1 MLTLNRTIE
10 LHLGLKKPDGE
21 ITDKPLVHV
30 AAIYRLD
37 RKPNQTQIL
46 VYSGLRL
53 LSPIFR
59 TPRPTPPHVSRQTEP
74 PPPRTY
80 PAPNYDQ
87 PAGLFDTSNYSAD
100 ELDSMFNSPPPSPPS
115 SPEPTPMHMPAPVS
129 FGAPTRTVHDMP
141 NRGSKDAPKTFKGS
155 YAEVQDFIHSY
166 DRLLVKYRVTEAFYQ
181 CECILDYCGTDVK
194 DFIRASEYYL
204 RQDWPRLRR
213 EILTCYD
220 AERATSRYKPSDI
233 TVYTLKTTKKAFR
246 NLTQWK
252 RYLRNYK
259 TISGTLLNQGQITRE
274 IRDGYFWL
282 GIQIDL
288 RGQLERQILLT
299 HPGINREK
307 QYPMAIVNDA
317 AAWYFSRSR
326 VETMMV
332 NASAYGIAEE
342 DDDSDREQEDDS
354 DEYSS
359 DQSDLE
365 AHRRKKKRRKQRKE
379 RTDPKTRPTLK
390 SALKTEGSADEVT
403 GLIRQLN
410 KMSIDDPEYSPVF
423 YKVLTMDKTVIA
435 AKCVQPP
442 RIQQWGEYNRAP
454 SRNSNRP
461 VSINSSTTT
470 TTAPAPATYPN
481 NIPLRSTTPDN
492 RGCYGCNKEG
502 HRMNECPELQAML
515 QAGTLAYDGE
525 SSRLRLKDG
534 TWIRR
539 SQGESIVDAAKR
551 LSGPTVMFSTYDS
564 EPDKLHPQHS
574 FYMNPERAQYIDSY
588 SASEEEHVIEDS
600 DSGYQTEVI
609 EATITEADRSGAE
622 DESPGQR
629 VYLTVPRKHKEQSD
643 VPNVQSAER
652 TVPSTRNAR
661 RLVFDGVQVP
671 SKDEVRNRPTKQIGR
686 ESTAPSSSDPR
697 PLAPP
702 ITKSPVSLPEIKP
715 VDARQVRFDVPR
727 VDVDTPMPDV
737 PKIDKYTKK
746 QEGDVTIR
754 TRIPTPGP
762 EREEPIN
769 GIARTGRQSE
779 LQSTVDINGVLD
791 RLLNLTLPLSVG
803 EAFALSKEIRNGI
816 QEKTRLK
823 NVKAVVIGRSSSH
836 PILANWTWQR
846 SEGILIKIEMETCG
860 RKVFAIIDTGSQLD
874 VVRADVAAL
883 VIHRPVDM
891 TCVTSMNDANG
902 GKGQLRGKINE
913 VEFSCGGVTTK
924 TDLWVSQQAPF
935 ELLLGRPWQRSNLV
949 TIDEREEG
957 TYLVFKDPET
967 RRPRYELLAIPHDA
981 GMDAYHYLRPPD
993 LLAYIAE
1000 GLDEKRGITASI
1012 NSTPPPDD
1020 EPNKQLP
1027 GSTGTGTAFY
1037 NIRNASIELA
1047 FESVQACRVSL
1058 ALVSLIIGGI
1068 LICVEAAI
1076 SKLIEKGTRIKDGGL
1091 PDSPRTSPP
1100 TIFTLTKPPHTVF
1113 RNTPVPPIMP
1123 PRAAKPPADALT
1135 AEDETQVLS
1144 RERYGSYGPLDEGD
1158 PAAQPSDIIERIAD
1172 KEWHAHLH
1180 DHQMHVRPGFLAAP
1194 QTFYLGRNL
1203 QDNQQE
1209 EHHGVMLNARM
1220 LLHNPETG
1228 APGSQ
1233 NGHAYFVF
1241 KAVPKDPQQTWDIEV
1256 PYAAEAPIRK
1266 ILLHYADIAVETTQ
1280 GAGESRPKTV
1290 QTDED
1295 IASMPAHTPE
1305 PEAEPATCEPGM
1317 ISPRTRQR
1325 YRYVLLPAHK
1335 APPFDVSHMT
1345 NIGTAQSG
1353 ERVLR
1358 FTLRDDGP
1366 VAPAGGTEAPMR
1378 FDTPI
1383 PPFCLLHACPPL
1395 DSVKTVCPPL
1405 TDILEESAEAQ
1416 TQKQTESSNRRQLMA
1431 HPRYP
1436 VAKDTAELVAD
1447 MIAHSSPS
1455 AAHPDPGAIDR
1466 ARQRLRN
1473 RMETT
1478 MGEEEMTERKR
1489 KTVAAPPPV
1498 TEIGTS
1504 AAARLEIPVFRTRG
1518 PLISRERFSSS
1529 PEPSGP
1535 DSTTYANSL
1544 SFLDDAMTEVSVDS
1558 DESDADPRLLIDTAV
1573 AEAQRQLAREQP
1585 RPVPFVGMLLAPPAP
1600 TPPRLDSGAA
1610 LPVLNFNYSA
1620 PRKATDLFTW
1630 TPMPGASSPAT
1641 MKSPVRMKSPVK
1653 AKHPGPRVPLP
1664 GGRPITIFDEYL
1676 NQVRSPRPLTSMQ
1689 HRRVL
1694 QELANEE
1701 VFHELPM
1708 PDYPDSP
1715 ASDSSMPSLCSPDA
1729 FDRIEH
1735 GELNLSTDAPR
1746 LFPAAAQS
1754 TFGEPSHTP
1763 THSFAD
1769 IPIESVSLDELK
1781 EALHSIYHEYPHDE
1795 AERRCTI
1802 WKRIENWNWGRRQ
1815 HIKIFRSNRVLIA
1828 VKPIEDAIQ
1837 TIITYLAHLFD
1848 HDAMKHGD
1856 FQLMQY
1862 IARLSPNTPA
1872 DEIIRLQSCLVC
1884 SFIDAGRPHA
1894 YNDDFEDALRTVD
1907 SMALDPTAEE
1917 PRVEISVDIPSSPRG
1932 DRTRERTF
1940 NNEALRKG
1948 PVHLAAVKIE
1958 YDRHKKD
1965 VSHFSNARLG
1975 VLAGL
1980 YQLDL
1985 YTGQRLWELDLSLL
1999 HRTGP
2004 SPLPFLH
2011 DSEYAQLRL
2020 FGDACD
2026 AFGDHAIHDLI
2037 DRLCRLRFR
2046 KSALFTHFLQCGF
2059 MDPTY
2064 SPRPNSHWT
2073 ESSDSESGEEDLY
2086 RFPRPGAS
2094 IIPHF
2099 TARPSDLAFYYQAA
2113 QYESYAP
2120 SNVPSAA
2127 NSDAG
2132 RPVSA
2137 PPSFNRTD
2145 PPAYTS
2151 NDAILE
2157 DYRHECAS
2165 HTFANCRPFL
2175 RTYYV
2180 SPHA

>member
-21 ITDKPLVHV
+21 IPDKPLTHV
-30 AAIYRLD
+30 AAIYHLD

-46 VYSGLRL
+46 VYSGLRV

-59 TPRPTPPHVSRQTEP
+59 TPRPTVIYHFLTFRVNLHPVCAISRLMYQGKLSRLRHELIPHLIMTNLLD
-74 PPPRTY
+74 Y
-80 PAPNYDQ
+80 
-87 PAGLFDTSNYSAD
+87 

-115 SPEPTPMHMPAPVS
+115 SPEPTPMRMPAPVS

-141 NRGSKDAPKTFKGS
+141 NRGSKDAPKTFKGL
-155 YAEVQDFIHSY
+155 YAEKLFINVS
-166 DRLLVKYRVTEAFYQ
+166 AFS
-181 CECILDYCGTDVK
+181 I
-194 DFIRASEYYL
+194 IA
-204 RQDWPRLRR
+204 DWPRLRR

-220 AERATSRYKPSDI
+220 AERTTSRYKPSDI
-233 TVYTLKTTKKAFR
+233 TAYTLKTTKKAFR
-246 NLTQWK
+246 NLTEWK

-259 TISGTLLNQGQITRE
+259 TISGTLLNQGQIMRE

-326 VETMMV
+326 AETMMV

-342 DDDSDREQEDDS
+342 DDDSDREPEEDS

-365 AHRRKKKRRKQRKE
+365 AHRRKKKRMKQRKE
-379 RTDPKTRPTLK
+379 RTDPKARPALK
-390 SALKTEGSADEVT
+390 SALKTEGTADEVT

-423 YKVLTMDKTVIA
+423 YKVLTMDKTGIA

-442 RIQQWGEYNRAP
+442 RIQQWGDYNRAP

-461 VSINSSTTT
+461 VSINSSTVTT
-470 TTAPAPATYPN
+470 AAPAPATYPN

-534 TWIRR
+534 TWIHR

-551 LSGPTVMFSTYDS
+551 LTGPTVMFSTYDS

-588 SASEEEHVIEDS
+588 SASEEERVIEDS

-643 VPNVQSAER
+643 VPNMQSAER

-727 VDVDTPMPDV
+727 IDVDMPMPDI

-803 EAFALSKEIRNGI
+803 EAFTLSKEIRNGI

-823 NVKAVVIGRSSSH
+823 NVKAVLIGRSSSH

-883 VIHRPVDM
+883 VIHRLVDM

-913 VEFSCGGVTTK
+913 VEFSCGGVITK

-967 RRPRYELLAIPHDA
+967 CRPRYELLAIPHDA

-1000 GLDEKRGITASI
+1000 GFDEKRGTTASI
-1012 NSTPPPDD
+1012 NSTPPPND
-1020 EPNKQLP
+1020 ELNKQLP
-1027 GSTGTGTAFY
+1027 GSTGTGTASY
-1037 NIRNASIELA
+1037 NIRNTSIELA

-1076 SKLIEKGTRIKDGGL
+1076 SKLIERGTRIKDGGL
-1091 PDSPRTSPP
+1091 PDSPRTYPP
-1100 TIFTLTKPPHTVF
+1100 TIFTLTKPPHTTF
-1113 RNTPVPPIMP
+1113 RNTPAPPIMP

-1135 AEDETQVLS
+1135 TEDKTQVLS
-1144 RERYGSYGPLDEGD
+1144 RERYVSYGPLDEGD
-1158 PAAQPSDIIERIAD
+1158 PAAQPSDIIKRIAD

-1241 KAVPKDPQQTWDIEV
+1241 KAAPKDPQQTWDIEV

-1280 GAGESRPKTV
+1280 GAGESRPKTA

-1295 IASMPAHTPE
+1295 IASTPAHTPE

-1325 YRYVLLPAHK
+1325 YRYVLLPVHK

-1366 VAPAGGTEAPMR
+1366 VAPAGETEAPMR
-1378 FDTPI
+1378 FDTPV

-1416 TQKQTESSNRRQLMA
+1416 TQKQTESSNRHQLMA

-1466 ARQRLRN
+1466 ARQRLHN
-1473 RMETT
+1473 RMEAT
-1478 MGEEEMTERKR
+1478 MGEEKMTERKR

-1518 PLISRERFSSS
+1518 PLISREHFSSS

-1535 DSTTYANSL
+1535 DSTTYAHSL

-1558 DESDADPRLLIDTAV
+1558 DESDTDPRLLIDTAV
-1573 AEAQRQLAREQP
+1573 TEAQRQLACEQP

-1600 TPPRLDSGAA
+1600 TPPRLDSGVA
-1610 LPVLNFNYSA
+1610 LPVLNFSYPPP
-1620 PRKATDLFTW
+1620 PRERGLFTW

-1676 NQVRSPRPLTSMQ
+1676 NQ
-1689 HRRVL
+1689 
-1694 QELANEE
+1694 ELANEE

-1715 ASDSSMPSLCSPDA
+1715 ASDSSMPSLCLPDV

-1735 GELNLSTDAPR
+1735 GELELSTDAPR
-1746 LFPAAAQS
+1746 MVPPAAQS
-1754 TFGEPSHTP
+1754 TFGEPLHTP
-1763 THSFAD
+1763 THPFAD

-1795 AERRCTI
+1795 AERRRTI
-1802 WKRIENWNWGRRQ
+1802 WKRIENWNWGRHQ
-1815 HIKIFRSNRVLIA
+1815 HIKNFRSNRVLIV

-1862 IARLSPNTPA
+1862 ITRLSPNTPA
-1872 DEIIRLQSCLVC
+1872 DEIIHLQSRLVC
-1884 SFIDAGRPHA
+1884 SFIDAGRPHT
-1894 YNDDFEDALRTVD
+1894 YNDDFEDALRTVH

-1932 DRTRERTF
+1932 DRTRKRTF
-1940 NNEALRKG
+1940 NDEALRKG
-1948 PVHLAAVKIE
+1948 PVHLAAIKIE

-2020 FGDACD
+2020 FGDTCD
-2026 AFGDHAIHDLI
+2026 AFGNHAIHDLI
-2037 DRLCRLRFR
+2037 D
-2046 KSALFTHFLQCGF
+2046 
-2059 MDPTY
+2059 
-2064 SPRPNSHWT
+2064 
-2073 ESSDSESGEEDLY
+2073 
-2086 RFPRPGAS
+2086 
-2094 IIPHF
+2094 
-2099 TARPSDLAFYYQAA
+2099 
-2113 QYESYAP
+2113 
-2120 SNVPSAA
+2120 
-2127 NSDAG
+2127 
-2132 RPVSA
+2132 
-2137 PPSFNRTD
+2137 
-2145 PPAYTS
+2145 
-2151 NDAILE
+2151 
-2157 DYRHECAS
+2157 
-2165 HTFANCRPFL
+2165 
-2175 RTYYV
+2175 
-2180 SPHA
+2180 